1 MLRLLRTRD
10 FSLLWTA
17 GLISMMGDWALMA
30 ALPFE
35 IYRRTGSTLATAG
48 VLVAGIAPQIL
59 FGSAAGVFVDRWDR
73 RRLMIWVN
81 VGLALALLPLFAIDQ
96 LGLWIAYVVLVVMNL
111 LEQLFNP
118 AEVALLPQLV
128 GPEHLVSANSLSS
141 LNRNL
146 ARLVGPAIGGLAV
159 AVGGLPLVIGVDLV
173 SYLGGALFIAL
184 ISPGRSFRAAQH
196 EIEQL
201 DDVPSNAQ
209 TTGLRGFA
217 SELRDGMRRAAS
229 HPVLRVLLLA
239 ALLTAFGEGILGAL
253 FAPWVADV
261 LHGDNTAFALVLS
274 AQAIGGLTG
283 AFLVGRFLSRVSAG
297 VLMGV
302 GSIIFAAIDFAI
314 FGYGVFLPV
323 VWPALIG
330 MVIVGIP
337 ATAIGVGYTTLQQT
351 LIEDSHRGR
360 VVGLFGTLM
369 AIGMVLG
376 TLSAGFLGQTIGIVP
391 TDADRPAPVRPV
403 RRADPDREPATPAVN
418 ERSLRAEPEAV

>member
-48 VLVAGIAPQIL
+48 VLIAGIGPQII

-73 RRLMIWVN
+73 RKLMVWTN
-81 VGLALALLPLFAIDQ
+81 VALALALLPLFAVDQ
-96 LGLWIAYVVLVVMNL
+96 LGLWVAYVVLVVMNV

-159 AVGGLPLVIGVDLV
+159 AVGGLPLVIVVDLV

-184 ISPGRSFRAAQH
+184 IGPGKSFRAANR
-196 EIEQL
+196 ELEQV
-201 DDVPSNAQ
+201 DDVPSNVQPSGLARLAGEWRD
-209 TTGLRGFA
+209 GLRT
-217 SELRDGMRRAAS
+217 AAS
-229 HPVLRVLLLA
+229 HPVLRTLLA
-239 ALLTAFGEGILGAL
+239 VALLTAFGEGILGAL
-253 FAPWVADV
+253 FAPWVSDV
-261 LHGDNTAFALVLS
+261 LHGDNSAYAIILS

-283 AFLVGRFLSRVSAG
+283 AFLVGRFLGKVSAG

-302 GSIIFAAIDFAI
+302 GALIFAAIDFAI

-330 MVIVGIP
+330 MVIVGVP

-351 LIEDSHRGR
+351 LVSDSHRGR
-360 VVGLFGTLM
+360 VIGLLGTLM
-369 AIGMVLG
+369 ATGMVLG
-376 TLSAGFLGQTIGIVP
+376 TLLAGFLGQTIGIVP
-391 TDADRPAPVRPV
+391 LMLI
-403 RRADPDREPATPAVN
+403 DPLLYALAGVLILLATT
-418 ERSLRAEPEAV
+418 RSQTATATGRAEPEPV